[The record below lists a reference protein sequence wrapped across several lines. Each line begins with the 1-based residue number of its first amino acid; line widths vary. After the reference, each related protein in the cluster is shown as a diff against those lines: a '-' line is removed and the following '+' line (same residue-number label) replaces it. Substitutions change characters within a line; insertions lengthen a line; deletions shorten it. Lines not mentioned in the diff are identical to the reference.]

1 MNELSKF
8 LVENILLEDE
18 NPIKKTVVIY
28 VGRFQPFHKGHYATY
43 SHLLK
48 KFGKDNVYI
57 GTSDKVERPKSPFN
71 FKEKKQ
77 IMTTMFGIPT
87 SKIYQ
92 VKNPYAPT
100 EILSKFDEKTT
111 AFVTVVGEKD
121 SSRLGGKYFQK
132 WNGNPTEGYKD
143 RGYVYASPAQPN
155 AISGTDV
162 RNGLSLGSDD
172 QKQSFFIDR
181 AYGKFNKTIF
191 NLLKDKLNEGVVEI
205 KKERIEEWLL
215 NEASWMSGDG
225 ADVDDGPNFF
235 FPNYDVFSKLSA
247 ERAAKIGWEVVNMIT
262 TKELEDYYDHPEY
275 PNGPTKAVTFFPAG
289 VIGAKTPNNQVDI
302 YSAGAYT
309 QWYKHATRKASLAGY
324 QLVSD
329 PRMKDDKKQSGED
342 AKGDL
347 KTKKEFEKSITE
359 SIVLPVE
366 IGDTLLMGKFKN
378 KKVVVKT
385 IGKDEH
391 GMPTING
398 KKVVTFRMMKE
409 GFVVELAGTAV
420 QCEKCNHS
428 WDIKVEDEHPYLC
441 HSCGWDSQ
449 QQEYDFD
456 EFDSWQEKNG
466 MLDEALTSTQ
476 RAQRRW
482 AFQKN
487 RKLINIKKDRTRIR
501 KKAYAILYK
510 RAYKLAYLQVRKEWT
525 ERLFGSKKYDELS
538 LPQKQR
544 VAEMVQRK
552 KRKILKLA
560 RFRFFPALKQ
570 KEAEKF
576 KTNEIKQN
584 SQLSKSVQEDWSQKY
599 KRSIDCNNPKGFSQ
613 KAHCQGRK
621 KNEMSMSQL
630 KSIEKYAE
638 KQLSPE
644 DIEFT
649 KHFFDRVND
658 SRNGKEISD
667 AELTGFFKR
676 LSKHKKQFKD
686 FLEKYKQIVVK
697 DKRYDINIPFVK
709 TANQIIAKTVM
720 RKDDFKTSSPT
731 FAFETNG
738 DCGKPLPNE
747 TEDQYRTRCF
757 GYNPLTPPPSGMVR
771 GENKQKFDM
780 VKYYETYYRNLSPS
794 DFKVTSESNKIN
806 IELSENIKEQLAKGM
821 SLRDIADKHGISFEE
836 LSKEAKKGVKVE
848 MEHTDDVKVAYD
860 IAKDHLFEDPKYY
873 TKLATIEELAP
884 HGYPDQEWMDNH
896 EKKMKKLRKQL
907 DMMSESIESD
917 LSNKY
922 KVDLDI
928 YEYQSHIELRRI
940 VVPQDQRGQGIGSK
954 VMGDLIKYAKSNN
967 KDLFT
972 TPSSDFGGSKSR
984 LIQFYKSFGFKDNKG
999 SNRDFRSK
1007 ESMVLLVRK

>member
-43 SHLLK
+43 SHLVK

-87 SKIYQ
+87 SKIHQ

-329 PRMKDDKKQSGED
+329 PRMKDDKKQSGSD

-525 ERLFGSKKYDELS
+525 ERLFGSKKYEDLS

-560 RFRFFPALKQ
+560 RFRFLPALKQ
-570 KEAEKF
+570 KEADRF
-576 KTNEIKQN
+576 KTNE
-584 SQLSKSVQEDWSQKY
+584 
-599 KRSIDCNNPKGFSQ
+599 
-613 KAHCQGRK
+613 
-621 KNEMSMSQL
+621 MSMTQL
-630 KSIEKYAE
+630 KGIEKYAE

-658 SRNGKEISD
+658 PRNGKEISD

-731 FAFETNG
+731 FAFESEVIPG
-738 DCGKPLPNE
+738 G
-747 TEDQYRTRCF
+747 
-757 GYNPLTPPPSGMVR
+757 
-771 GENKQKFDM
+771 
-780 VKYYETYYRNLSPS
+780 LS
-794 DFKVTSESNKIN
+794 
-806 IELSENIKEQLAKGM
+806 KGM
-821 SLRDIADKHGISFEE
+821 SLRDIADKHGVSFEE
-836 LSKEAKKGVKVE
+836 LKQEAKKGLKVE
-848 MEHTDDVKVAYD
+848 LEHTSDKEVAYE

-873 TKLATIEELAP
+873 DKLAKIEELAP

-896 EKKMKKLRKQL
+896 EKKMKRLRTQL
-907 DMMSESIESD
+907 DKQQKET
-917 LSNKY
+917 Y
-922 KVDLDI
+922 K
-928 YEYQSHIELRRI
+928 
-940 VVPQDQRGQGIGSK
+940 
-954 VMGDLIKYAKSNN
+954 
-967 KDLFT
+967 
-972 TPSSDFGGSKSR
+972 
-984 LIQFYKSFGFKDNKG
+984 
-999 SNRDFRSK
+999 
-1007 ESMVLLVRK
+1007 